1 MTQEAKINFLFA
13 GGGTGGHLFPALAVA
28 EQLMKVV
35 PNASI
40 TFVGRK
46 DKLEARI
53 VPQSGYAFKPIIVEG
68 FYRNNAFKNLAVL
81 AKLIIGTLQSLA
93 LCMKLKPA
101 ALVATGGYISGP
113 AAVAA
118 RIMGAKIVL
127 IEPNSYPGVTT
138 RLLEKQAD
146 EIYLAFEDSKKYLR
160 NKDKLFITGN
170 PVRSSLKIS
179 DKVDACK
186 HFNLNSDLPV
196 LLVMGGSLG
205 AKAFNGFIAEHVED
219 FKNNKIQVI
228 WQTGKN
234 GYDEYKKYSSPLV
247 YVTEFIDEMEMAF
260 SAADL
265 LMSRAGATI
274 VAEIAS
280 LGMAS
285 ILIPSPNVAEN
296 HQYYNAKAL
305 ADAQAALL
313 IQEKEMKVKLYEA
326 ILSIIADK
334 EQLQKFSANVKS
346 LSNVKSSEIIAER
359 VIKLTI

>member
-1 MTQEAKINFLFA
+1 MTTDAKINFVFA

-28 EQLMKVV
+28 EQLMKKL
-35 PNASI
+35 PNAHI
-40 TFVGRK
+40 VFVGRK

-53 VPQSGYAFKPIIVEG
+53 VPQAGYEFKPIIVEG
-68 FYRNNAFKNLAVL
+68 FYRNNAFKNIVVIV
-81 AKLIIGTLQSLA
+81 KLIIGLFQALA

-101 ALVATGGYISGP
+101 AVVATGGYISGP
-113 AAVAA
+113 AAIAG

-179 DKVDACK
+179 DRAAACR
-186 HFNLNSDLPV
+186 HFNLNPELPV

-219 FKNNKIQVI
+219 FKKNKIQVI
-228 WQTGKN
+228 WQTGKIW
-234 GYDEYKKYSSPLV
+234 YDEFKKFASPLV

-305 ADAQAALL
+305 ESSQASIL
-313 IQEKEMKVKLYEA
+313 IQEKEMKAKLYDA
-326 ILSIIADK
+326 IVTTIGSK
-334 EQLQKFSANVKS
+334 EQLLTLSANVKK
-346 LSNVKSSEIIAER
+346 LSNEKSSEIIAER

>member
-1 MTQEAKINFLFA
+1 MTHDAKINFVFA

-28 EQLMKVV
+28 EQLMKKM
-35 PNASI
+35 PNAHI
-40 TFVGRK
+40 VFVGRK

-53 VPQSGYAFKPIIVEG
+53 VPQSGYDFKPIIVEG
-68 FYRNNAFKNLAVL
+68 FYRNNAFKNIVVL
-81 AKLIIGTLQSLA
+81 LKLIVGMIQALA
-93 LCMKLKPA
+93 LGMKLKPA
-101 ALVATGGYISGP
+101 AIVATGGYISGP
-113 AAVAA
+113 AAIAG

-170 PVRSSLKIS
+170 PVRSSLKMS
-179 DKVDACK
+179 DRAAACK
-186 HFNLNSDLPV
+186 HFNLNPELPV

-205 AKAFNGFIAEHVED
+205 AKAFNGFIAAHIDD
-219 FKNNKIQVI
+219 FKKNNIQVI
-228 WQTGKN
+228 WQTGKSWYN
-234 GYDEYKKYSSPLV
+234 EYKQYASPIV
-247 YVTEFIDEMEMAF
+247 YVTEFIDEMETAF

-280 LGMAS
+280 LGIAS

-305 ADAQAALL
+305 ETCHAAIL
-313 IQEKEMKVKLYEA
+313 IQEKEMKEKLYDA
-326 ILSIIADK
+326 IASTIENK
-334 EQLQKFSANVKS
+334 EQLQALSANVKS
-346 LSNVKSSEIIAER
+346 LSNEKTSEIIAQR
-359 VIKLTI
+359 VIKLIS